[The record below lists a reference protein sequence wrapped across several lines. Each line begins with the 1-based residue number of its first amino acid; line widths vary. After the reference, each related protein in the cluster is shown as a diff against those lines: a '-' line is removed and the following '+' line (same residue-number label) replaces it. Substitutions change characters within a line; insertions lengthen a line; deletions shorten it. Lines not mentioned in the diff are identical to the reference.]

1 MMSRKYP
8 LPTFLEGKITQTVY
22 LRWLSRKSIALVKRD
37 KRRGNFEAVN
47 EAYKIAIHAA
57 TADSRGLDEYTGEP
71 LRCIPPPST
80 AFQHRFI
87 SQSLMRLVA
96 L

>member
-1 MMSRKYP
+1 MPAIVKKQRHRRMTLAALARRKIQQIGP
-8 LPTFLEGKITQTVY
+8 
-22 LRWLSRKSIALVKRD
+22 
-37 KRRGNFEAVN
+37 
-47 EAYKIAIHAA
+47 YK
-57 TADSRGLDEYTGEP
+57 
-71 LRCIPPPST
+71 CIPPPST